1 MKCPMNCV
9 SNNTIENKHKTH
21 PNNIMLLST
30 RIDVLINLKT
40 AKKKKNNKLLILKV
54 KVQTSILC
62 ICN

>member
-30 RIDVLINLKT
+30 GIDVLISLKT
-40 AKKKKNNKLLILKV
+40 AKKKIIIINY
-54 KVQTSILC
+54 
-62 ICN
+62 

>member
-30 RIDVLINLKT
+30 GIDVLISLKT
-40 AKKKKNNKLLILKV
+40 AKKKNNKLLILKV

-62 ICN
+62 IYN